1 VPDDAIQI
9 LPTRALRANVPRP
22 GADPQAVARAN
33 RSRLERER
41 VFAVNIVGGAGSGK
55 TSLIQATLQRL
66 SRATRTAVITA
77 DPSSH
82 TDAQRL
88 AALAGECVHVDT
100 GQGHGVEAPAIADAL
115 TRLDLAT
122 VDLLLIENVSSLIG
136 PCENDLGETKRVA
149 VFSVAAGDDKLA
161 KYADVVQW
169 ADVLVLNK
177 VDLLASFEFDLD
189 SFRQNVRRI
198 NPNVACFELSA
209 RTGEG
214 IDAWVSWLRW
224 ESHLPVAWS
233 TNSGCQH
240 PT

>member
-1 VPDDAIQI
+1 MPEYAIQI
-9 LPTRALRANVPRP
+9 LPTRALRANAPPR
-22 GADPQAVARAN
+22 GAPQPQAIANAN
-33 RSRLERER
+33 RNCLQRHRI
-41 VFAVNIVGGAGSGK
+41 FTVNIVGGAGCGK

-82 TDAQRL
+82 SDAQRL
-88 AALAGECVHVDT
+88 AALAGQCVHIDT
-100 GQGHGVEAPAIADAL
+100 GQGHRLEAPAIADAL
-115 TRLDLAT
+115 TRLDLT
-122 VDLLLIENVSSLIG
+122 SVDLLLIENGSSLIG

-149 VFSVAAGDDKLA
+149 VFSVAAGDDKLT
-161 KYADVVQW
+161 KYADVVKW

-177 VDLLASFEFDLD
+177 IDLLASFGFDIE

-224 ESHLPVAWS
+224 KLHHPVD
-233 TNSGCQH
+233 
-240 PT
+240 